1 MLGYRANLH
10 VTVAA
15 QKMQTPVI
23 TSTGPNQSHSLA
35 AKSTRTRMQS
45 GQLRGAP
52 STVHTPLP
60 DPAWPPDAPR
70 WGVVLLLHQGWRFLP
85 SYVPWTS
92 QGQNGTAF
100 EGRSTG
106 NAASAL
112 FLKLRQKQHSPC
124 CKGTLL
130 GFCQRTAIARHC
142 SRDKH
147 SNSHI
152 APRCLKCFPHVAL
165 KPPPP
170 PLWNMKGGEASYP
183 ESLAA
188 A

>member
-85 SYVPWTS
+85 SYVPWTL

-130 GFCQRTAIARHC
+130 GFSQCTAIARHC
-142 SRDKH
+142 SRAKH
-147 SNSHI
+147 SNVRLPHCSMMFEMLPSCCFK
-152 APRCLKCFPHVAL
+152 APSPT
-165 KPPPP
+165 
-170 PLWNMKGGEASYP
+170 PLEHEGGGGGS
-183 ESLAA
+183 
-188 A
+188 

>member
-85 SYVPWTS
+85 
-92 QGQNGTAF
+92 
-100 EGRSTG
+100 
-106 NAASAL
+106 
-112 FLKLRQKQHSPC
+112 KLRSLDFAGAKRHCFRGEINRKRSQRIVFEITPKTTFALLQRHFARLLPVHCHSPPLQSSQTQQC
-124 CKGTLL
+124 QTPTLL
-130 GFCQRTAIARHC
+130 H
-142 SRDKH
+142 D
-147 SNSHI
+147 
-152 APRCLKCFPHVAL
+152 V
-165 KPPPP
+165 
-170 PLWNMKGGEASYP
+170 
-183 ESLAA
+183 
-188 A
+188 